1 MYNNMPLKEMRC
13 NTLKININII
23 TVLHSF
29 IVLYC
34 FMILYN

>member
-1 MYNNMPLKEMRC
+1 MPLKEMRC

-23 TVLHSF
+23 VLHSF
-29 IVLYC
+29 TLLYC